1 MPSVTFLIPGDLTT
15 RTGGYEYD
23 RRIIEGLRRGG
34 WSVSVRAL
42 SRSFPQPSAEALV
55 DANAA
60 LASLADGELVVIDGL
75 ALGAM
80 PDQASAHADRLRLV
94 ALVHHPLALETG
106 LAAPLAGRLRD
117 SERRALACVRH
128 VVVTSARTA
137 EVLQRDFEVAPH
149 RLAVVQPGTDAV
161 PLARGSIDGSLSL
174 VCVASLS
181 PRKGHDVLFR
191 ALGAHRE
198 RSWRLVCVGDV
209 QRDAAT
215 AERLRA
221 LLDEL
226 QIAGKVTL
234 AGEVGGAGMG
244 AFYDAADV
252 FVLATL
258 YEGYGM
264 AVAEALARGLPV
276 VTTPTGGIPDLVG
289 DNAGLLVPPGD
300 VDGWISALSE
310 IFDAGARA
318 RLTAGA
324 RARRQ
329 ALPAWDD
336 VVVRMSQ
343 ALQRA

>member
-23 RRIIEGLRRGG
+23 RRIVEGLRRGG

-60 LASLADGELVVIDGL
+60 LATLADGELVVIDGL

-226 QIAGKVTL
+226 PSPTKSH
-234 AGEVGGAGMG
+234 
-244 AFYDAADV
+244 
-252 FVLATL
+252 
-258 YEGYGM
+258 
-264 AVAEALARGLPV
+264 LPV
-276 VTTPTGGIPDLVG
+276 KSAQRGPARSTMQQTCSCWRRSMRGTEWRSPKHWPADCQSSPCQPAEFPTSSATTQVCWCLQ
-289 DNAGLLVPPGD
+289 AM
-300 VDGWISALSE
+300 S
-310 IFDAGARA
+310 
-318 RLTAGA
+318 TAGFPRCRKFSMPA
-324 RARRQ
+324 RE
-329 ALPAWDD
+329 PG
-336 VVVRMSQ
+336 
-343 ALQRA
+343 